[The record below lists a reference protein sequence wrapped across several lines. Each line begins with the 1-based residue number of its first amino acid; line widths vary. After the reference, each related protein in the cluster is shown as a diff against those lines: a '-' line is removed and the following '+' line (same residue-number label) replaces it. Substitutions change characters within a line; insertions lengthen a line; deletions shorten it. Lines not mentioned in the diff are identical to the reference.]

1 MIRFNDMFQAKKRRA
16 LSAVVTG
23 AILLSAVSVMGIMI
37 VAWANS
43 NLQTHQAELDQ
54 IFADN
59 HNKINEKILIEHV
72 WFGNTGTFNI
82 TMSNTGT
89 LGLNVT
95 EMKIQDI
102 DGGQIQSFTYSG
114 GGILRNGEMSLNET
128 MSPVWDADTAY
139 EISIF
144 TNRGNIFSTEVLTP

>member
-1 MIRFNDMFQAKKRRA
+1 MIRFRDMFKAKKRRA

-23 AILLSAVSVMGIMI
+23 AILLSAVSVMGITI

-43 NLQTHQAELDQ
+43 NLQTHQTELDQ

-59 HNKINEKILIEHV
+59 HNRINERITVEHI
-72 WFGNTGTFNI
+72 WFGNTGPSINI

-95 EMKIQDI
+95 EIKVQNTDSGQLFTFLKTDAGII
-102 DGGQIQSFTYSG
+102 KGGSMSF
-114 GGILRNGEMSLNET
+114 NET
-128 MSPVWDADTAY
+128 VTWVSDNPY
-139 EISIF
+139 EISI
-144 TNRGNIFSTEVLTP
+144 TTDRGNIFKAETLAP